1 MESKRSDSEQNAFIL
16 IVDDVPK
23 NLLVLGSIL
32 SSKGYHFTPAC
43 SGEQAL
49 KIIEKR
55 PPDLILLDV
64 MMPDMDGYEVSET
77 LKESSETKEI
87 PIIFLTAR
95 VEPEDIVKGF
105 EAGGVDYITKPFNP
119 TELLARIRTHLELRQ
134 ARKELSKQNII
145 LEKKIKERTKE
156 LYDSRVE
163 VAHRLVFAAEYKD
176 PETGSHIRRMSH
188 YSALIARAYGLNE
201 KECEQILIASSM
213 HDLGKIGIPDNI
225 LLKPGKLEKDE
236 WEIMKTHSNIGA
248 KILANS
254 NSTLIKAAQIIAIS
268 HHEKWN
274 GSGYPQG
281 LKKEAIPLI
290 GRITAVADVFD
301 ALTSRRPYKEAWS
314 IDKAVEEIKAG
325 KESHFDPELV
335 DKFLES
341 LPEIL
346 NIKERFSDSEQSV
359 SSVPAFQRG
368 NEVKAKTA

>member
-23 NLLVLGSIL
+23 NLLVLGGIL

-64 MMPDMDGYEVSET
+64 MMPDMDGYEVSQR
-77 LKESSETKEI
+77 LKKSSETKDI

-95 VEPEDIVKGF
+95 VETEDIVKGF
-105 EAGGVDYITKPFNP
+105 DAGGVDYITKPFNS
-119 TELLARIRTHLELRQ
+119 TELLARIRTHLELRY
-134 ARKELSKQNII
+134 ARKELLNHNII

-163 VAHRLVFAAEYKD
+163 VVHRLVFAAEYKD

-188 YSALIARAYGLNE
+188 YSALIAREYGLNE
-201 KECEQILIASSM
+201 KDCEQILIASSM
-213 HDLGKIGIPDNI
+213 HDLGKIGIPDSI
-225 LLKPGKLEKDE
+225 LLKPGKLEKEE
-236 WEIMKTHSNIGA
+236 WEIMKTHSSIGA

-254 NSTLIKAAQIIAIS
+254 NSNLIKAAQIIAIS

-281 LKKEAIPLI
+281 LKKEAIPLM

-301 ALTSRRPYKEAWS
+301 ALTSRRPYKEVWS

-325 KESHFDPELV
+325 KESHFDPDLV
-335 DKFLES
+335 DMFIKS

-346 NIKERFSDSEQSV
+346 KIKEQFSDSDQ
-359 SSVPAFQRG
+359 
-368 NEVKAKTA
+368 